1 MGGNGREVNAPEPA
15 GHDRGPEANQQRAL
29 EVERLFRDQNDSLV
43 RFLTL
48 RLRSRNE
55 AREVAQR
62 AEALAEVAQLRLVQD
77 SRDVQQHGRLRLARG
92 QNVKLAVSIA
102 VRGAPGV

>member
-1 MGGNGREVNAPEPA
+1 RQHRGEVLLVGLQGGKHGLAELVPYRRILRKLQVALDLRPLRADGLATVGPR
-15 GHDRGPEANQQRAL
+15 RG
-29 EVERLFRDQNDSLV
+29 
-43 RFLTL
+43 
-48 RLRSRNE
+48 
-55 AREVAQR
+55 